1 MRLRVAW
8 LLLIVLV
15 AGAYAVVASRP
26 PRPPRTVPASPVTA
40 AVDAFLDPRPDR
52 DPTALIPADFTA
64 VTGVAYRLTT
74 APDGTLRAIN
84 PEGGCS
90 APWGDTATRW
100 DYSVGCQAHDLGYDL
115 LRYAAATGVPV
126 DAERRRA
133 LDERLSLDMHAQC
146 AITPRDS
153 AGLCQVVASLF
164 TVGLV
169 VNSWHQSWGPPASEP
184 MGVWGLV
191 LAMVVVLL
199 AVRLPVF
206 RRRPRPAPRPPPA
219 PVEGAAY
226 VSLVGVGALAGLV
239 LAETALAFAPPASG
253 PVSALWPMTWALQL
267 VPLFF
272 FACGH
277 STLHAWR
284 AGGGY
289 GRYLAG
295 RLCWLIR
302 PVFALVTAWLAVP
315 LSLELFG
322 APPEV
327 ATAFG
332 RLVAQP
338 LWLLGLS
345 LVVVAAVPL
354 LHVLHRAAGIGAA
367 AFWLVLVLVLELLGP
382 GTLTDYAAGV
392 ALALLFAQLAHSYAD
407 GVLWRVPRPVL
418 LGVAV
423 SALGALVAATALGWV
438 DPMLIAEP
446 AGTPSFVPSAA
457 GVLLLGLAQVA
468 AVALPRVRRVGAA
481 AERAVRIV
489 RTAPMTV
496 YLGYLCA
503 ALLVAGMVSAVA
515 GPGVPAAWL
524 TRPSTLL
531 AIGLL
536 AVPAVL
542 GFLLFEWK
550 SPPEGGFADGLS
562 RWDGVAAVLGV
573 VYAALG
579 VLGFAAGPGST
590 VLGLPLDPMAGII
603 HLLLGWY
610 LLHSVR
616 VGTSSL
622 PGPWLLAALACV
634 PAVLARPSA
643 AGFALHGAT
652 VALAAVAAAA
662 CGARRKPQVAD
673 RADAS
678 VCQASGQPEGA

>member
-26 PRPPRTVPASPVTA
+26 PRPPQTVAASPVTA
-40 AVDAFLDPRPDR
+40 AVDALLDPRPDR

-64 VTGVAYRLTT
+64 VTGVAYRLRT

-100 DYSVGCQAHDLGYDL
+100 DYTVGCQAHDLGYDL

-146 AITPRDS
+146 ALNPRDS

-239 LAETALAFAPPASG
+239 LAETALAFAPPAAG

-277 STLHAWR
+277 CTLHAWR

-354 LHVLHRAAGIGAA
+354 LHVLHRAAGTGAA
-367 AFWLVLVLVLELLGP
+367 AFWLVLVLALELLGP

-392 ALALLFAQLAHSYAD
+392 ALALLFAQLAHAYAD

-418 LGVAV
+418 VGVAV
-423 SALGALVAATALGWV
+423 SALGALAATTALGWV

-468 AVALPRVRRVGAA
+468 VVALPRVRRVGAA

-503 ALLVAGMVSAVA
+503 ALLVAGMVTAVA

-531 AIGLL
+531 AIGLV

-550 SPPEGGFADGLS
+550 SAPEGGFADGLS
-562 RWDGVAAVLGV
+562 RWDGVAAALGV
-573 VYAALG
+573 AYAALG
-579 VLGFAAGPGST
+579 VIGFAAGPGSA

-634 PAVLARPSA
+634 PAALARPSA